1 LVPLLVLAVAISG
14 LYLFKLNGVGVLG
27 PDEPRYAAIGRSM
40 AESGDFVTPHLWGT
54 PWFEKPPLLYWMTA
68 VATAG
73 GLGPD
78 LSGRLPVALLSLLF
92 LAASYMLLKRE
103 FGAGAA
109 LFSTVLLAT
118 SAGWITFSGLC
129 LTDLPL
135 AVFFSLAVFLSLPLL
150 RAGPQ
155 YLSVNAR
162 LVGMG
167 ACLGFAML
175 AKGLVPLALALP
187 LAWFLRRFWPK
198 WWMGIAAMVVVAAP
212 WYIAVYA
219 RNGYP
224 FIQDFFLK
232 QHFER
237 LYSPLLQHLQ
247 PWYYYF
253 PVLLAG
259 VFPWTP
265 MLAFPFLREAK
276 WDSRRRCLAAVF
288 VFGFVLFSC
297 SRNKL
302 PGYLLPLLPSLFALI
317 GARFE
322 ERPVSRLSRW
332 WFLGCA
338 AFAACIPLLANVLPG
353 SLSRGRISLPA
364 ITAPSGVEW
373 FYIAL
378 PVVAV
383 LLVRKAWTAIALA
396 LCIVASG
403 IYLKIVAFPV
413 LDQEVSPRGLWRT
426 LEPYSA
432 RLCDGGVDRDWLFG
446 LTFYRGSVIPPC
458 HQKPWELRLRTEGR
472 GRPIIKR

>member
-1 LVPLLVLAVAISG
+1 MVPLLVLAVAISG

-40 AESGDFVTPHLWGT
+40 AQSGDLVTPRLWGT
-54 PWFEKPPLLYWMTA
+54 AWFEKPPLLYWMTA
-68 VATAG
+68 AATAG

-92 LAASYMLLKRE
+92 LAVSYLLLKHE
-103 FGAGAA
+103 FGTGAA

-198 WWMGIAAMVVVAAP
+198 WWMGIAAIVVVAGP
-212 WYIAVYA
+212 WYAAVYA

-232 QHFER
+232 QHF
-237 LYSPLLQHLQ
+237 
-247 PWYYYF
+247 
-253 PVLLAG
+253 
-259 VFPWTP
+259 
-265 MLAFPFLREAK
+265 
-276 WDSRRRCLAAVF
+276 
-288 VFGFVLFSC
+288 
-297 SRNKL
+297 
-302 PGYLLPLLPSLFALI
+302 
-317 GARFE
+317 
-322 ERPVSRLSRW
+322 
-332 WFLGCA
+332 
-338 AFAACIPLLANVLPG
+338 
-353 SLSRGRISLPA
+353 
-364 ITAPSGVEW
+364 
-373 FYIAL
+373 
-378 PVVAV
+378 
-383 LLVRKAWTAIALA
+383 
-396 LCIVASG
+396 
-403 IYLKIVAFPV
+403 
-413 LDQEVSPRGLWRT
+413 
-426 LEPYSA
+426 
-432 RLCDGGVDRDWLFG
+432 
-446 LTFYRGSVIPPC
+446 
-458 HQKPWELRLRTEGR
+458 
-472 GRPIIKR
+472 